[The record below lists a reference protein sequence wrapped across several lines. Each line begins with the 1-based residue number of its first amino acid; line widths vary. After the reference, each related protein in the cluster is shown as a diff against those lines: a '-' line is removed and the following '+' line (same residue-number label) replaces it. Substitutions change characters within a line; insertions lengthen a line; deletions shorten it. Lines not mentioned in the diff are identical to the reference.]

1 MPILKAIFPIR
12 LICMVLYVQ
21 IVGLFL
27 NFALYDFRQLAIW
40 AAWIPI
46 LMLPYLV
53 SKKKWVF
60 KTFLSLIFV
69 ENLLNLIHL
78 LLAKGPLSVA
88 SLFIVANTN
97 FSESFEFVGLKTSL
111 CFLLILPYIALYIFS
126 LRKTPQVEYT
136 RKSIF
141 LLLIAFAYSTIYIA
155 DNVVHTRFV
164 RKALPV
170 TTKTLIEFQDEIKA
184 YKTLKTRKI
193 KHITAKLNENADCRY
208 VCILVLGESVNRN
221 HLALYGYHRNTTPKL
236 SARNDIFVYQDVI
249 SPYAHTLNSI
259 FAMYT
264 DASLENKKTIDE
276 SISLL
281 DVFSAAGFKTFWLSN
296 QSPVGIYD
304 NSIFNLAQTAANV
317 KFVNKSSG
325 SSAEAFFKKSYDE
338 LLLPELEKILANNEH
353 NLFITIHLMGSH
365 TAYSSRYPPRFDYF
379 KNAVNKKQK
388 IINQYDNSLIY
399 TDFILDS
406 MLNILHRISL
416 NSNTIATFIYCA
428 DHGDNVFDYDNTA
441 GRDASGYL
449 PDCNVE
455 IPFIVWLSDN
465 YKAKEPTKTA
475 QIVKNRHLP
484 FSSDNLFHIIINLQ
498 NIETDYF
505 IPQKSVI
512 NKNYEIPQ
520 KRILE
525 DGREY

>member
-1 MPILKAIFPIR
+1 
-12 LICMVLYVQ
+12 
-21 IVGLFL
+21 
-27 NFALYDFRQLAIW
+27 
-40 AAWIPI
+40 
-46 LMLPYLV
+46 MLPYIV

-60 KTFLSLIFV
+60 KTFLTLIFA

-88 SLFIVANTN
+88 SLFIGANTN
-97 FSESFEFVGLKTSL
+97 FSESFEFLELKTSL
-111 CFLLILPYIALYIFS
+111 YFLLLLPYIALFIFA
-126 LRKTPQVEYT
+126 LRKTPQVEYA
-136 RKSIF
+136 RKSLII
-141 LLLIAFAYSTIYIA
+141 LLITFAYSTIYIG
-155 DNVVHTRFV
+155 DNVVHSRFV
-164 RKALPV
+164 RKALPI
-170 TTKTLIEFQDEIKA
+170 TTKTIIEFYSEIKT

-193 KHITAKLNENADCRY
+193 KHITANLNDNTDCRY

-221 HLALYGYHRNTTPKL
+221 HLALYGYPRNTTPKL

-259 FAMYT
+259 FALYT

-281 DVFSAAGFKTFWLSN
+281 DIFSAAGFKTFWLSN
-296 QSPVGIYD
+296 QSPVGVYD
-304 NSIFNLAQTAANV
+304 NSIFNLAQTADNV

-325 SSAEAFFKKSYDE
+325 SSFEAFLKKSYDE
-338 LLLPELEKILANNEH
+338 LLLPELSKILANNDQ

-365 TAYSSRYPPRFDYF
+365 TVYSSRYPPKFEYF
-379 KNAVNKKQK
+379 KNAANKKQK
-388 IINQYDNSLIY
+388 IIDNYDNSLIY

-406 MLNILHRISL
+406 MLNMLHKFST
-416 NSNTIATFIYCA
+416 NSNTIATLVYCA
-428 DHGDNVFDYDNTA
+428 DHGDNVFDYNNTA
-441 GRDASGYL
+441 GRDASNYL
-449 PDCNVE
+449 PNCSVE
-455 IPFIVWLSDN
+455 IPFIIWLSDN
-465 YKAKEPTKTA
+465 YKKKYLNKIT
-475 QIVKNRHLP
+475 QIMINRHLP
-484 FSSDNLFHIIINLQ
+484 FSSDNLFHFIINLQ

-512 NKNYEIPQ
+512 NENYEIPQ